1 MVGMGGGGSCG
12 GGVGVCVWGGGGGGG
27 GWKDSSHICNQGRLV
42 LAKMKSTLFH
52 MFRTDE
58 SNFFLSCY

>member
-1 MVGMGGGGSCG
+1 MV
-12 GGVGVCVWGGGGGGG
+12 VELVCVCGGGGG